1 MENNGKWFMHINAY
15 FVNMVGQMDIDSVV
29 LTDTFNWFK
38 YSETI
43 ICTHAYELAHGLNM
57 KQIQQ
62 LDVLI
67 WVCLKIVYPQ
77 SIG

>member
-1 MENNGKWFMHINAY
+1 MDINAY
-15 FVNMVGQMDIDSVV
+15 FVNMVWQMDIDSVV

-43 ICTHAYELAHGLNM
+43 ICTHAYEPVHGWNM
-57 KQIQQ
+57 KRIQQ

-67 WVCLKIVYPQ
+67 WVCLKIV
-77 SIG
+77 

>member
-1 MENNGKWFMHINAY
+1 M
-15 FVNMVGQMDIDSVV
+15 V

-43 ICTHAYELAHGLNM
+43 IRTHAYELVHGWNM

-77 SIG
+77 TIG